1 MGLAAFTNQSGKH
14 YLPGVRTGRQVGAY
28 YGNRN
33 VNETIYVENY
43 SVESAAKWDP
53 TPGYAGCTDWAREV
67 VHMTKD
73 EPAKARRHVIQPG
86 LGYPDDVQIDLWVD
100 DHISRSFPL
109 GSTPIPDPGYDNA
122 HNESITKALNNLTQR
137 YAGIGNDLAQA
148 RKTCDEFARVALRA
162 GGFLKAMKRGDFS
175 GAAGYLAG
183 VRGKYSIKAV
193 QKSLADT
200 WLAYSYGWKP
210 LAADLHEAQQIAH
223 AALLKP
229 VPVMAR
235 GSGKSNDLT
244 TVGDY
249 YGFHLSKQ
257 SESSHRTYL
266 EANVVNPSLY
276 LLSQAGLINPLSI
289 AWEVVPFSFAIDWFV
304 PIGATLQAIT
314 AGVGLESNGGWTSTH
329 INRNLEIHRN
339 LPAAAPPGTSY
350 YQWVSAGSY
359 REQWYEFRR
368 QCHAGFPPPKL
379 YADVTPYS
387 TPRALNALALVRQ
400 LV

>member
-1 MGLAAFTNQSGKH
+1 MGLAAFTNAPGKH
-14 YLPGVRTGRQVGAY
+14 FLREVRTGRQRGAY
-28 YGNRN
+28 YGNRD
-33 VNETIYVENY
+33 VNEIVYTETYDH
-43 SVESAAKWDP
+43 ESAAKWYP

-67 VHMTKD
+67 VKVVKD
-73 EPAKARRHVIQPG
+73 EPAQARRFVLASG
-86 LGYPDDVQIDLWVD
+86 LGYPNDVQIDLTID
-100 DHISRSFPL
+100 DHISRSFPM
-109 GSTPIPDPGYDNA
+109 GTTNIPDPGYDNA
-122 HNESITKALNNLTQR
+122 HNESITKALNNLTQH
-137 YAGIGNDLAQA
+137 YAGIGADLAQA
-148 RKTCDEFARVALRA
+148 RQTCSEFARVALRA
-162 GGFLKAMKRGDFS
+162 GGFLTSMKRGDFS

-210 LAADLHEAQQIAH
+210 LASDLHEAQQLAH

-229 VPVMAR
+229 VPVMAH
-235 GSGKSNDLT
+235 GSGKSSDT
-244 TVGDY
+244 TVVADY
-249 YGFHLSKQ
+249 YGFHLNKL

-266 EANVVNPSLY
+266 EANVTNPTLY

-289 AWEVVPFSFAIDWFV
+289 AWETVPFSFVVDWFV

-314 AGVGLESNGGWTSTH
+314 AGVGLEFNAGWTSTH
-329 INRNLEIHRN
+329 INRSLEIHRN

-350 YQWVSAGSY
+350 YQWVNAGSY

-368 QCHAGFPPPKL
+368 QCHTGFPPPKL

-387 TPRALNALALVRQ
+387 SERALNALALVRN